1 MTGDQ
6 GLRGFPGKP
15 GADGLPGL
23 AVSKI
28 IISERSFAGGFF

>member
-23 AVSKI
+23 AVSGI
-28 IISERSFAGGFF
+28 RIGERSFAGKFS